1 MIYIFFII
9 HLHKVYTSI
18 MKSMEKQNNRNNAVV
33 EVKFNDVISKL
44 PASNQR
50 QIRIGP
56 FYFNMPKFWLDDR
69 KCAFVARVL
78 RNITVVMVAL
88 SLTLATVSL
97 IINDKKREWNLHT
110 YNQDGEVKWIQK
122 LNKIQ

>member
-9 HLHKVYTSI
+9 HLRKVYTSI

-56 FYFNMPKFWLDDR
+56 FYFNMPKFWIDDR

>member
-1 MIYIFFII
+1 
-9 HLHKVYTSI
+9 
-18 MKSMEKQNNRNNAVV
+18 MEKQNNRNNAVV